1 MLVATP
7 PMRNSRSVRVA
18 FCTTSVQF
26 APAEC
31 TITLASSESKAALVL

>member
-18 FCTTSVQF
+18 LCTTSVQL
-26 APAEC
+26 PTGEC
-31 TITLASSESKAALVL
+31 TMTLASSESKAVLVR

>member
-7 PMRNSRSVRVA
+7 PMRNSRKVRAA

-26 APAEC
+26 APVEC
-31 TITLASSESKAALVL
+31 TMTLASSELKAALVL